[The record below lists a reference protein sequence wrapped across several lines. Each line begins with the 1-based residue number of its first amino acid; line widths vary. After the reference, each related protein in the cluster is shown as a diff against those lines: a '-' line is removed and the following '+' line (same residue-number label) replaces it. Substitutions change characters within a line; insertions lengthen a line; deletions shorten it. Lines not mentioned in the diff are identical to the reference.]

1 MGILRLTTPIKKPL
15 SFKSLVR
22 GFKESWTGY
31 DDKRRQKSVDYSVAD
46 TLLSGLACMFY
57 KSPSLLSFQDRMSKK
72 YHRNNLQTQFG
83 VTKTPKD
90 TQMREI
96 IGLVDSQSLSPI
108 FKEYL
113 SRLQRSNH
121 LKRFTVEG
129 RYLLTV
135 DGTQYYNSKEI
146 SCPKCLETE
155 LKNGDMTYSHKV
167 VQPII
172 SHPDIKQIIPLMPE
186 EICHHDGD
194 NKQDCETN
202 ATKRLIDKIRKSHPR
217 MRFIHMADA
226 LYANTPYIES
236 IRKADDKFIFR
247 VKEGS
252 HGPLF
257 STFEQSDTNTH
268 EVVLESGNR
277 LVHKWL
283 KNVPLHKNSKILVDV
298 IRLFVISTHK
308 KTEKQKSQLVGTWAT
323 DLDVCQSNVEALTRA
338 ARARWKIENEG
349 FNALKNEGYNL
360 THNWGHVNGE
370 SFNFYL
376 LTLLAFYM
384 HQILDMT
391 DALFQKCRTMARAA
405 YALWDELRVLFNR
418 FLYDSWEAMLH
429 DFLAGFKSADPPI

>member
-1 MGILRLTTPIKKPL
+1 MTTPTKKPL
-15 SFKSLVR
+15 SFKSLVQ
-22 GFKESWTGY
+22 GVKDAWTGH
-31 DDKRRQKSVDYSVAD
+31 DDKRRQNSIDYSVSD
-46 TLLSGLACMFY
+46 TIMSGLACMFY
-57 KSPSLLSFQDRMSKK
+57 KSPSLLQFQDRMSKK

-83 VTKTPKD
+83 VKKTPKD

-96 IGLVDSQSLSPI
+96 IGSVDSQSLAPV

-113 SRLQRSNH
+113 SRLQRGNH
-121 LKRFTVEG
+121 LKRFVFEG

-135 DGTQYYNSKEI
+135 DGTQYYSSNDINCS
-146 SCPKCLETE
+146 KCLETT
-155 LKNGDMTYSHKV
+155 LKNGDTSYSHKV

-172 SHPDIKQIIPLMPE
+172 SHPDIKQILPLMPE

-202 ATKRLIDKIRKSHPR
+202 AAKRLINNIRKSHPR
-217 MRFIHMADA
+217 MRFIHMGDA
-226 LYANTPYIES
+226 LYANTPYIEK
-236 IRKADDKFIFR
+236 IREADDKFIFR

-252 HGPLF
+252 HAALF
-257 STFEQSDTNTH
+257 ATFDESNVDSH
-268 EVVLESGNR
+268 EVVLDSGNR

-283 KNVPLHKNSKILVDV
+283 KAVPLHKSSDILVDV
-298 IRLFVISTHK
+298 MRLFVISTNK
-308 KTEKQKSQLVGTWAT
+308 KNGKQKSQLIGTWVT
-323 DLDVCQSNVEALTRA
+323 DLGVNKGNVASMIRA

-349 FNALKNEGYNL
+349 FNCLKNDGYNL

-391 DALFQKCRTMARAA
+391 DLLYQTCRKKAKAA
-405 YALWDELRVLFNR
+405 FALWEELRVLFNR
-418 FLYDSWEAMLH
+418 ILYDSWEALLN
-429 DFLAGFKSADPPI
+429 DFLAGFIQTAPP

>member
-1 MGILRLTTPIKKPL
+1 MTTPIKKPL
-15 SFKSLVR
+15 SFQSLVR
-22 GFKESWTGY
+22 GFKDSWAGY
-31 DDKRRQKSVDYSVAD
+31 DDNRRQTSVTYRVEDA
-46 TLLSGLACMFY
+46 LLSGLACMFY
-57 KSPSLLSFQDRMSKK
+57 KSPSILSFQERMTKK

-83 VTKTPKD
+83 ITKTPKD
-90 TQMREI
+90 TQMREL
-96 IGLVDSQSLSPI
+96 IGLVDSESLSPV

-113 SRLQRSNH
+113 SRLQRGNH
-121 LKRFTVEG
+121 LKRFAFEG

-155 LKNGDMTYSHKV
+155 LKNGDATYSHKV

-172 SHPDIKQIIPLMPE
+172 SHPDIKQILPLMPE

-202 ATKRLIDKIRKSHPR
+202 AAKRLIGKIRKNHPR
-217 MRFIHMADA
+217 MRFIHMGDA
-226 LYANTPYIES
+226 LYANTPYIEA
-236 IRKADDKFIFR
+236 IREADDKFIFR

-252 HGPLF
+252 HRHLF
-257 STFEQSDTNTH
+257 STFDESDTNTC
-268 EVVLESGNR
+268 EVVLDSGNR

-283 KNVPLHKNSKILVDV
+283 KSVPLHKNANIMVDV
-298 IRLFVISTHK
+298 MRLFVISTNK
-308 KTEKQKSQLVGTWAT
+308 KTGKQKSQLVGTWAT
-323 DLDVCQSNVEALTRA
+323 DLDVCQNNVEELVRA

-349 FNALKNEGYNL
+349 FNTLKNEGYNL

-384 HQILDMT
+384 HQILSMT
-391 DALFQKCRTMARAA
+391 DTLFQQCRSMAHAA

-418 FLYDSWEAMLH
+418 FFYDSWEALLH
-429 DFLAGFKSADPPI
+429 DFLAGFRSADPPI